1 MKILVIGA
9 NGKTGTR
16 VVRLLKETDTHEPVA
31 LIRNLEQQPK
41 FNAIGVSTVL
51 GDLEYPID
59 HAVAGCDAVIFAA
72 GSGGHTG
79 KDKTVLVDHI
89 GAIRSMVTA
98 SVQGARR
105 YVMLS
110 STNADEKSESKI
122 AHYHKAKALAD
133 RHLMETDLDWTII
146 CPGGLRDDEGNG
158 LVSVSEETNLE
169 GVTTRD
175 NLASAL
181 IECLDLGSTI
191 GKRFSLLEGDMPLLD
206 ALSSMSDGGSRS

>member
-1 MKILVIGA
+1 
-9 NGKTGTR
+9 
-16 VVRLLKETDTHEPVA
+16 
-31 LIRNLEQQPK
+31 
-41 FNAIGVSTVL
+41 
-51 GDLEYPID
+51 
-59 HAVAGCDAVIFAA
+59 
-72 GSGGHTG
+72 
-79 KDKTVLVDHI
+79 
-89 GAIRSMVTA
+89 MVTA
-98 SVQGARR
+98 RVQGAHR

-110 STNADEKSESKI
+110 SINADENSESKI

-181 IECLDLGSTI
+181 IQCLDLGSTI

-206 ALSSMSDGGSRS
+206 ALGSMSDRGSRS